1 MVWYL
6 TADQALIHR
15 RDSSTNSKKDAD
27 DDNDN
32 SRENPSYDF
41 SIGKIQSI
49 ENKRDSSKYDQILC
63 SICKRS
69 DRIVTDHESGE
80 VICSNCGMVISD
92 KVEDTSHLERHIFS
106 GGGRIEEARS
116 RTGAPTSLARH
127 HMGLATIVGKGERDA
142 SGTKID

>member
-6 TADQALIHR
+6 TPDQALIHHK
-15 RDSSTNSKKDAD
+15 DSRTNNKKDAD

-49 ENKRDSSKYDQILC
+49 EDKTDSSKYDQILC

-69 DRIVTDHESGE
+69 DKIITDHESGE
-80 VICSNCGMVISD
+80 IICSNCGMVISD
-92 KVEDTSHLERHIFS
+92 KVEDTSHLERHVFT
-106 GGGRIEEARS
+106 GVRIDETRA
-116 RTGAPTSLARH
+116 RTGAPTSLASLYFLFCNISYAH
-127 HMGLATIVGKGERDA
+127 FLSFLFSFLV
-142 SGTKID
+142 